1 MGSLVLLDLMG
12 GVALLLWG
20 LHMVHSGILRA
31 FGPNLRHLLGRAL
44 GNRLTAFSAGLG
56 LTALLQSST
65 ATALIT
71 SSFTSE
77 GLVSLVPA
85 LAIMLGA
92 NVGTT
97 LIVQVLSFN
106 IAAVAPVL
114 FIVGLVAFRSG
125 PRSRIKDVGRV
136 FIGLGLMLLALHI
149 LLNTLAPAE
158 NAPGVRVFMNAITGD
173 PILCILFAAVI
184 TWLVHSSVA
193 SVLLVMSLAYAH
205 FITPPAALA
214 LVLGAN
220 LGSAINPLVEGA
232 RRDNPASYRLPL
244 GNLINRVAGILLV
257 APFLGPIAE
266 LLQSWQP
273 DLAKATALFHI
284 AFNVATAVAF
294 IGLLD
299 GLAAILKKLLP
310 ERVREAD
317 PSGPRYLDESAL
329 ETPSLALAD
338 AARETLHMGDH
349 VEIML
354 RKVMAAMM
362 TNDRALVDQVT
373 QMDNSV
379 DSLDEAIKL
388 YVTKLT
394 RGSLDEREGQRAME
408 IVSFAINLEHIGDI
422 IDKNLSELATKKI
435 KRRFQFSAEGAEEL
449 SAFHKRTMD
458 SLRIAFGV
466 FMSGDV
472 NEARKLLAEKSAL
485 RNAELAAT
493 ERHLDRLREG
503 RPETIE
509 TTSLHLDVLRDLRR
523 IHSHI
528 CSVAIPCSMPPANSP
543 PIAAPRRFWPHC
555 RRRCTAADKSTIQR
569 LRCAAAVLHD
579 QHDVSDVDDRRHR
592 LAEDDHRLTLGDAV
606 DQRHQPASHRE
617 EPERH
622 RHHALSGALARNPL
636 HQETGGEQQLRDQ
649 PEGQPEIELGDEY
662 VVEIVAKRLAVLN
675 QHQITSVAMG
685 VGFLRR
691 ISHHTPA
698 RSMIP
703 IHSRS
708 KKP

>member
-1 MGSLVLLDLMG
+1 MTVGSLVLLDLMG

-31 FGPNLRHLLGRAL
+31 FGPDLRRLLAGAL
-44 GNRLTAFSAGLG
+44 NNRFTAFAAGIG

-71 SSFTSE
+71 SSFTAE
-77 GLVSLVPA
+77 GLVGLVPA

-97 LIVQVLSFN
+97 LIVQMLSFN
-106 IAAVAPVL
+106 IAALAPVL
-114 FIVGLVAFRSG
+114 FILGLVAFRG
-125 PRSRIKDVGRV
+125 GARSRIKDVGRV
-136 FIGLGLMLLALHI
+136 SIGLGLMLLALHI
-149 LLNTLAPAE
+149 LLDTLAPAE
-158 NAPGVRVFMNAITGD
+158 NAPGVRVIMSAITGD
-173 PILCILFAAVI
+173 PVLCILIGAAV
-184 TWLVHSSVA
+184 TWAVHSSVA
-193 SVLLVMSLAYAH
+193 SVLLVMSLTYAH
-205 FITPPAALA
+205 FISPAAALA

-220 LGSAINPLVEGA
+220 LGSAINPVFEGA

-244 GNLINRVAGILLV
+244 GNLVNRLAGLLLV
-257 APFLGPIAE
+257 APFLRPIADV
-266 LLQSWQP
+266 LQAWQP
-273 DLAKATALFHI
+273 DLAKMTAEFHI
-284 AFNVATAVAF
+284 AFNLATAILF

-299 GLAAILKKLLP
+299 GMAALLKKLLP
-310 ERVREAD
+310 DRVREAD
-317 PSGPRYLDESAL
+317 PSRPRYLDDTAL

-354 RKVMAAMM
+354 RQVMAAIM
-362 TNDRALVDQVT
+362 TNDRALVDQVSR
-373 QMDNSV
+373 MDNAV
-379 DSLDEAIKL
+379 DTLDEAIKL

-408 IVSFAINLEHIGDI
+408 IISFAINLEHIGDI

-435 KRRFQFSAEGAEEL
+435 KRRFQFSPEGAEEL

-472 NEARKLLAEKSAL
+472 KEARKLLAEKAAL

-528 CSVAIPCSMPPANSP
+528 CSVAYPVLDAAGELPARQN
-543 PIAAPRRFWPHC
+543 
-555 RRRCTAADKSTIQR
+555 
-569 LRCAAAVLHD
+569 
-579 QHDVSDVDDRRHR
+579 
-592 LAEDDHRLTLGDAV
+592 AESELGAL
-606 DQRHQPASHRE
+606 PTE
-617 EPERH
+617 
-622 RHHALSGALARNPL
+622 LSGKA
-636 HQETGGEQQLRDQ
+636 ETG
-649 PEGQPEIELGDEY
+649 
-662 VVEIVAKRLAVLN
+662 LN
-675 QHQITSVAMG
+675 
-685 VGFLRR
+685 
-691 ISHHTPA
+691 
-698 RSMIP
+698 
-703 IHSRS
+703 
-708 KKP
+708 